1 MGNNIVTLY
10 VNEKKYVF
18 SMGDAY
24 GQVPQSET
32 LLDTLRNR
40 LGLTGAKKS
49 CDQGACGCCTVIK
62 DGDAVPSCMQLTVDC
77 DGCHITTIEGLADP
91 ETATGIFRSVCISVW
106 FLHTRYHNGIQ
117 GVTG

>member
-62 DGDAVPSCMQLTVDC
+62 DGDAVPSCMQLTVMAAILQPLRDLQTQKRENC
-77 DGCHITTIEGLADP
+77 QSCNRH
-91 ETATGIFRSVCISVW
+91 F
-106 FLHTRYHNGIQ
+106 
-117 GVTG
+117 

>member
-32 LLDTLRNR
+32 PVTRGLVAAVRLLKTEMLC
-40 LGLTGAKKS
+40 LP
-49 CDQGACGCCTVIK
+49 AC
-62 DGDAVPSCMQLTVDC
+62 S
-77 DGCHITTIEGLADP
+77 
-91 ETATGIFRSVCISVW
+91 
-106 FLHTRYHNGIQ
+106 
-117 GVTG
+117 